1 MGIRIGVGGKT
12 YEAESYTVS
21 EDSTPT
27 SSDDSSG
34 SVGTISFAIPGVE
47 NPYLLNGKDVSL
59 IDTRRG
65 STIGYVTQVSE
76 QDNGQ
81 TNLTCQSRLGRLNIY
96 GVQAQPFVG
105 TLQNAFRYYAGL
117 AGQTTDI
124 LVDPQIANRP
134 VVFPGWSGELWFHF
148 KQMAAAQD
156 CEIALVSN
164 VILLRPLRQREA
176 IDHRNISR
184 TRTYGGTTLARA
196 VEVYCYENRAITNQ
210 LVYPAGGWVPE
221 VEVITVGAGE
231 VVERVIELSASVSYI
246 EPPVMQTFVAQNY
259 NASSVYTVVGD
270 DGLPIMP
277 AQWTASGGKV
287 EVLINEDTVS
297 LTVRMTGATGIAN
310 SDGVFISTFS
320 LALGSDFTGNRY
332 STLRLIGTG
341 VAFNKQSVLV
351 RTCIPASLTGTDIG
365 TTIDNPFLSTWD
377 DAYSA
382 GVRAARWYAGEKMV
396 ISGSVTS
403 INQLGDTGTANYP
416 KYSFDQAQW
425 QGNTYGFVQ
434 TANTGLTYGAI
445 QDAYYAVVQDDF
457 DNQVFGNTGGVR
469 IWDRKTNRWYRS
481 RSGTTNPSQITF
493 DADDDLTHFD
503 LDVKYDGMTYAQ
515 EQALFPGV
523 SYTDRDRLGLYG

>member
-1 MGIRIGVGGKT
+1 
-12 YEAESYTVS
+12 
-21 EDSTPT
+21 
-27 SSDDSSG
+27 
-34 SVGTISFAIPGVE
+34 
-47 NPYLLNGKDVSL
+47 
-59 IDTRRG
+59 
-65 STIGYVTQVSE
+65 
-76 QDNGQ
+76 
-81 TNLTCQSRLGRLNIY
+81 
-96 GVQAQPFVG
+96 
-105 TLQNAFRYYAGL
+105 
-117 AGQTTDI
+117 
-124 LVDPQIANRP
+124 
-134 VVFPGWSGELWFHF
+134 
-148 KQMAAAQD
+148 
-156 CEIALVSN
+156 
-164 VILLRPLRQREA
+164 
-176 IDHRNISR
+176 
-184 TRTYGGTTLARA
+184 
-196 VEVYCYENRAITNQ
+196 
-210 LVYPAGGWVPE
+210 
-221 VEVITVGAGE
+221 
-231 VVERVIELSASVSYI
+231 
-246 EPPVMQTFVAQNY
+246 MQTFVAQSY

-351 RTCIPASLTGTDIG
+351 RTCIPANITGTDIG

-425 QGNTYGFVQ
+425 QGNTYSFVQ
-434 TANTGLTYGAI
+434 TANTGLTYEAI

-503 LDVKYDGMTYAQ
+503 LDVKYDGLTYAQ
-515 EQALFPGV
+515 EDALFPGMT
-523 SYTDRDRLGLYG
+523 YIERDRLGLYG